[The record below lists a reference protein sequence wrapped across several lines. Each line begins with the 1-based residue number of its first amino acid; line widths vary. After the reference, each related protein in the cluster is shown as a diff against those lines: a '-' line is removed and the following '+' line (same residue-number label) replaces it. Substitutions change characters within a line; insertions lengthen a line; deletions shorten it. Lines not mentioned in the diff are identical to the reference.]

1 MSEPPAA
8 AQELLVCVVMDH
20 HQVEEILTGFLELG
34 VRGATVLDSRGMG
47 SILGNEVPIFAGF
60 RSLFPGSA
68 AGNYVIVSVLSDEL
82 VGDAMRLADEVCGGF
97 SKPGTGFLFTVP
109 VKRMK
114 GLAEE
119 LQ

>member
-1 MSEPPAA
+1 MSERVS
-8 AQELLVCVVMDH
+8 AQELLVCIVMDH

-34 VRGATVLDSRGMG
+34 IRGATVLDGRGMG
-47 SILGNEVPIFAGF
+47 SILSNEVPIFAGF
-60 RSLFPGSA
+60 QSLFPGST
-68 AGNYVIVSVLSDEL
+68 AGTYAILSVLAEPQ
-82 VGDAMRLADEVCGGF
+82 VEEAIRLADEVCGDF

-119 LQ
+119 LR